1 MDTAKGVF
9 GLAVII
15 AWIAHI
21 VILLSQAYHE
31 TLTAGKAVFHAVG
44 VLLPPLA
51 PITVWFV

>member
-9 GLAVII
+9 GLAAII